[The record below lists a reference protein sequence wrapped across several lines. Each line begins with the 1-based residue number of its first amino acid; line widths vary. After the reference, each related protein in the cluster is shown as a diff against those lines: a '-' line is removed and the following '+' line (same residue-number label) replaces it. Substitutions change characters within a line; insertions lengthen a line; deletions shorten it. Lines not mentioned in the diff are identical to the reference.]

1 MVPWC
6 NGKSLSSVTTSLR
19 DLPYSNGDRQLGLDT
34 PRPDPFSRPS
44 INRTDRQ
51 TRPLS
56 FLPQKVKPPTQH
68 NIASVQDTT
77 TVPVPRF
84 HPFRS
89 SFYRDK
95 HAHHGLPLPWNQ
107 PPTSPNRIMWHV
119 ARKQLTTDPQRQHP
133 TTPETPHT
141 HTRPTTPMRLR
152 VSAPPPPESRCEMST
167 MPCPSILIQ
176 TPTGADP
183 SSSVPI
189 PRQHPAPH
197 PRPCL

>member
-68 NIASVQDTT
+68 NTASVQDTT
-77 TVPVPRF
+77 TVSVPRF

-107 PPTSPNRIMWHV
+107 PPTSPNRIMWYV
-119 ARKQLTTDPQRQHP
+119 ARKQFDDRPPKTTSNNTRD
-133 TTPETPHT
+133 TPHT
-141 HTRPTTPMRLR
+141 YKTNNPYA
-152 VSAPPPPESRCEMST
+152 SACL
-167 MPCPSILIQ
+167 CP
-176 TPTGADP
+176 P
-183 SSSVPI
+183 SSRISM
-189 PRQHPAPH
+189 
-197 PRPCL
+197 